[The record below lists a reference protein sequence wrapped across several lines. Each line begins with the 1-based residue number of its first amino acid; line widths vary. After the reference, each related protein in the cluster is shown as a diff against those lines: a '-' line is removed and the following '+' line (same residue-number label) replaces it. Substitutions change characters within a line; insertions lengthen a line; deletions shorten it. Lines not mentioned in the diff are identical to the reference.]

1 MKTEENPPLW
11 ATVLYEIGKW
21 LFYIPACVFAGFV
34 IAFLIAFF
42 LWDWRLG
49 AGITLGGGLIVLLI
63 HYGVEF
69 AIYVQKKAGKA

>member
-1 MKTEENPPLW
+1 MKTEEAPPLW

-21 LFYIPACVFAGFV
+21 LLNILACVITGLV
-34 IAFLIAFF
+34 IAFLIALF

-49 AGITLGGGLIVLLI
+49 AGLTLGGGLIVLLI

-69 AIYVQKKAGKA
+69 AIYVQKKAGKV